1 MHECEHQTRESPRF
15 LSVGSLSLFD
25 ATLIPSRN
33 MNQHTSFKD
42 LKARI
47 SERGI
52 CTNSAIQQM
61 LVAEHIQEMNKR
73 RVEEDTADST
83 VLLLSQPIKI
93 MSKIRA
99 RFSQQRSVIPV
110 PRVPSLSTAS
120 TILDDKRFLARAF
133 QRRSEENLQK
143 LVWLRPAA
151 TFRNE
156 MTPKTN
162 SRFLQAARS
171 VSRRYDRPVL
181 ANSLS
186 RS

>member
-1 MHECEHQTRESPRF
+1 MHECEHGTRESPSF

-61 LVAEHIQEMNKR
+61 LVAEHIQEMVKCR
-73 RVEEDTADST
+73 EEENTADSM
-83 VLLLSQPIKI
+83 VLSSQPIEL

-99 RFSQQRSVIPV
+99 RISQHCNNNRRSVVPI
-110 PRVPSLSTAS
+110 PRVPPLSTAS
-120 TILDDKRFLARAF
+120 TILDDKRFLTRAF
-133 QRRSEENLQK
+133 RRRSEENLQK
-143 LVWLRPAA
+143 LVWPADTTIMEHHQSSKQSRHHKLLVTARASATSLR
-151 TFRNE
+151 
-156 MTPKTN
+156 
-162 SRFLQAARS
+162 
-171 VSRRYDRPVL
+171 
-181 ANSLS
+181 SLLI
-186 RS
+186 